1 MDHILCLVLLI
12 LSHFSPCITRY
23 VGVLQS
29 FLMSP
34 VELIKVTQQ
43 CSAQAFS
50 ARGAVQ
56 SVLVQNSQ
64 QWRCGLN
71 ATLLRD
77 GIPHGIWFVSY
88 EMAKD
93 AMMGAAGMETD
104 VDDLPVQ
111 VPLVSGAVAATVAW
125 AVGYPADLIKTRIQ
139 ANASSGANSGSDTI
153 RSTAR
158 QLVKE
163 ADGKVLQGLYRGF
176 GMKLVRSIPASMIGF
191 TVYEMVK
198 EQILKIA

>member
-1 MDHILCLVLLI
+1 
-12 LSHFSPCITRY
+12 
-23 VGVLQS
+23 
-29 FLMSP
+29 
-34 VELIKVTQQ
+34 
-43 CSAQAFS
+43 
-50 ARGAVQ
+50 
-56 SVLVQNSQ
+56 
-64 QWRCGLN
+64 
-71 ATLLRD
+71 
-77 GIPHGIWFVSY
+77 
-88 EMAKD
+88 
-93 AMMGAAGMETD
+93 

-198 EQILKIA
+198 EQILKLA